1 MSFAKEILKELE
13 KQNNVEGAEELKEF
27 ITECA
32 KAMTSENTDSEELE
46 FFKVAM
52 SCFNEEALKQLQEM
66 TEEKASDESD
76 TKED

>member
-1 MSFAKEILKELE
+1 MNFAKEILKELE

-32 KAMTSENTDSEELE
+32 KAMTSKDTDSEELE

-52 SCFNEEALKQLQEM
+52 SCFNEEALRELQEM
-66 TEEKASDESD
+66 AEKNSSDQSD
-76 TKED
+76 DKED